1 MTNTKFLLGAVVL
14 GVGVT
19 VYKGKNMIDLSNA
32 NENEKK
38 YAPLIAEKETKYG
51 IKTGV
56 LHKLIK
62 QESAFRTDVITGAK
76 KSSVGAL
83 GIAQF
88 MPATAKEW
96 LGSAQNALNPA
107 LAIDGA
113 ARYLKWLYMQTGEWT
128 KAVAAYNWGIGN
140 VKNKGL
146 ASAPSETKKYVKNI
160 LGVTV

>member
-1 MTNTKFLLGAVVL
+1 MNNILILGGVAF
-14 GVGVT
+14 VGVAIFGSKT
-19 VYKGKNMIDLSNA
+19 VIDLSKA
-32 NENEKK
+32 SDNEKK
-38 YAPLIAEKETKYG
+38 YAPYIAAIENKYG
-51 IKTGV
+51 IRTGV

-62 QESAFRTDVITGAK
+62 QESAFRTDVITGTK
-76 KSSVGAL
+76 KSGVGAL

-96 LGSAQNALNPA
+96 LGSTQNALNPE

-113 ARYLKWLYMQTGEWT
+113 GRYLKWLYGQLGDWT

-146 ASAPSETKKYVKNI
+146 ANAPSETQKYVKNI
-160 LGVTV
+160 LGVAIA